1 MTSPAIRILIKKAFY
16 HGKIGAASGEG
27 VNRFPGVLGNIK
39 TCQIHEQQNNN
50 AAEVIPFIMPQ
61 IGHQGKFFVRGYI
74 HYFFFLLTI
83 HRMARIV
90 ILL

>member
-1 MTSPAIRILIKKAFY
+1 MTSPAIRILIKKGFTMEKSAPLP
-16 HGKIGAASGEG
+16 GEG
-27 VNRFPGVLGNIK
+27 VNQFPGVLGNIK